1 MIVNFQE
8 AKLSEL
14 ESVTG
19 IPSEMWC
26 RWFAGYYSISG
37 KSLSKAANALGVST
51 STLLDQIE
59 KRKLLKQDIEKR
71 KLLKQDTVSN

>member
-1 MIVNFQE
+1 MIVNFQN

-14 ESVTG
+14 EAVTG

-26 RWFAGYYSISG
+26 RWFNGYHSISG

-51 STLLDQIE
+51 SMLLDQIE
-59 KRKLLKQDIEKR
+59 RRKSQKQ
-71 KLLKQDTVSN
+71 TVTGN

>member
-14 ESVTG
+14 EAVTG

-26 RWFAGYYSISG
+26 RWFSGYYTISG
-37 KSLSKAANALGVST
+37 KSLNKAAKSLKVKP
-51 STLLDQIE
+51 STLLEQIE
-59 KRKLLKQDIEKR
+59 SRKAAKQGIPD
-71 KLLKQDTVSN
+71 S